1 MRRLGSI
8 IAALLIVGLLAPA
21 LLVAPVAAAAPA
33 VPKVVIVVGPVGG
46 DHGALP
52 RGGRGPRPPSPA
64 STRPDVTE
72 LYSPERDVAGRQEG
86 PQGRE
91 PRRLH
96 GPRQRLAEPVPRQ
109 PLPAHPERL
118 RAQPARPARPTTPR
132 ISTSGRAASRR
143 VSLAKDAVVL
153 LNHLCYASGL
163 SEPGLAE
170 GTLDQAKQ
178 RVDNF
183 AAGFI
188 KAGASAVIA
197 EAYTSPSRYVAAILG
212 SKRSIESLWRSSPTA
227 NDNAFAFASERS
239 PGYVAMMDPEHG
251 TSGFERSIVLKEG
264 LASGDVQAGARGS
277 ARATTGGF
285 STGDPGLPTLAASGL
300 RLSIPR
306 IAGPTSTG
314 RRADLKVPFKI
325 RDRSRLPKVLEASV
339 RWDPV
344 DVVTGPAAAPTTN
357 PTPTLLLP
365 ESAPTALD
373 LVAAEQ
379 TGTLVA
385 PAALKIGK
393 SNLSMGVNLPTAPGR
408 YRLTITLHD
417 RDGVA
422 FDEATQALLPTML
435 VRVTGDPDGAV
446 LAAPS
451 NTLSAGTH
459 VSLPVRVVNLGTAA
473 WGHERMQSTKDPD
486 RSTPAVAADLVGH
499 WVALGDGA
507 VLTIPGEVSMRLAA
521 GPAAQPGGRRR
532 ARHRRPDRARRL
544 PPAARRHHPGA
555 RLAHRGRR
563 RPDDRAREGGRGE
576 LGPVRER
583 DPERTPVDRSATR
596 TWTPACGRVRHHPV
610 PVRSWGSRTGGPG
623 ELVGPFGHRVVER
636 QRVRCSPR

>member
-1 MRRLGSI
+1 M
-8 IAALLIVGLLAPA
+8 AALLTAGLLAPA
-21 LLVAPVAAAAPA
+21 ILVAPVAAAAPA

-46 DHGALP
+46 TTERYRSEA
-52 RGGRGPRPPSPA
+52 RAAAEVAR
-64 STRPDVTE
+64 TFTPDVTE
-72 LYSPERDVAGRQEG
+72 IYSPNATWPVVKKALKGASLVIYMGHGNGFPSRYRDSLYPPTQNGFGLNPRAGTDDNTTHQYFGESRVAGVG
-86 PQGRE
+86 
-91 PRRLH
+91 
-96 GPRQRLAEPVPRQ
+96 LA
-109 PLPAHPERL
+109 
-118 RAQPARPARPTTPR
+118 T
-132 ISTSGRAASRR
+132 
-143 VSLAKDAVVL
+143 DAVVL
-153 LNHLCYASGL
+153 LHHLCYASGL

-197 EAYTSPSRYVAAILG
+197 EAYTSPSRYVDAILG

-227 NDNAFAFASERS
+227 NDNAFAYPSERS

-251 TSGFERSIVLKEG
+251 TSGFERSVVLKEG

-285 STGDPGLPTLAASGL
+285 STGDPGLPSLATTGL
-300 RLSIPR
+300 RLSIPKL
-306 IAGPTSTG
+306 AGPTSTG
-314 RRADLKVPFKI
+314 RHADLKVPFKI
-325 RDRSRLPKVLEASV
+325 RDRSRLPQVLEASV

-344 DVVTGPAAAPTTN
+344 DVVTGPAATASSN

-365 ESAPTALD
+365 ESPPTALD

-379 TGTLVA
+379 TGALVA

-393 SNLSMGVNLPTAPGR
+393 SNLSMGVNLPTTPGR

-451 NTLSAGTH
+451 NTLAAGTH

-499 WVALGDGA
+499 WVALGGGA
-507 VLTIPGEVSMRLAA
+507 VLTIPGEVSMRLPPGLQPSQETDAA
-521 GPAAQPGGRRR
+521 LAIDVPTVPGDYLLLLDVITPEHGSLT
-532 ARHRRPDRARRL
+532 AVGVAPTI
-544 PPAARRHHPGA
+544 
-555 RLAHRGRR
+555 
-563 RPDDRAREGGRGE
+563 
-576 LGPVRER
+576 VR
-583 DPERTPVDRSATR
+583 VK
-596 TWTPACGRVRHHPV
+596 
-610 PVRSWGSRTGGPG
+610 
-623 ELVGPFGHRVVER
+623 VVAP
-636 QRVRCSPR
+636 S

>member
-1 MRRLGSI
+1 M
-8 IAALLIVGLLAPA
+8 AALLTAGLLAPA
-21 LLVAPVAAAAPA
+21 ILVAPVAAAAPA

-46 DHGALP
+46 TTERYRSEARAAAEVLFSNAPAATEIYTPNATWPVVKKALKGASLVIYMGHGNGFPSRYRDSLYPPTQNGFGLNP
-52 RGGRGPRPPSPA
+52 RAGTDDNTTHQYFGESR
-64 STRPDVTE
+64 
-72 LYSPERDVAGRQEG
+72 VAGVG
-86 PQGRE
+86 
-91 PRRLH
+91 
-96 GPRQRLAEPVPRQ
+96 LA
-109 PLPAHPERL
+109 
-118 RAQPARPARPTTPR
+118 T
-132 ISTSGRAASRR
+132 
-143 VSLAKDAVVL
+143 DAVVL
-153 LNHLCYASGL
+153 LHHLCYASGL

-197 EAYTSPSRYVAAILG
+197 EAYTSPSRYVDAILG

-227 NDNAFAFASERS
+227 NDNAFAYPSERS

-251 TSGFERSIVLKEG
+251 TSGFERSVVLKEG

-285 STGDPGLPTLAASGL
+285 STGDPGLPSLATTGL
-300 RLSIPR
+300 RLSIPKL
-306 IAGPTSTG
+306 AGPTSTG
-314 RRADLKVPFKI
+314 RHADLKVPFKI
-325 RDRSRLPKVLEASV
+325 RDRSRLPQVLEASV

-344 DVVTGPAAAPTTN
+344 DVVTGPAATASSN

-365 ESAPTALD
+365 ESPPTALD

-379 TGTLVA
+379 TGALVA

-393 SNLSMGVNLPTAPGR
+393 SNLSMGVNLPTTPGR

-451 NTLSAGTH
+451 NTLAAGTH

-499 WVALGDGA
+499 WVALGGGA
-507 VLTIPGEVSMRLAA
+507 VLTIPGEVSMRLPPGLQPSQETDAA
-521 GPAAQPGGRRR
+521 LAIDVPTVPGDYLLLLDVITPEHGSLT
-532 ARHRRPDRARRL
+532 AVGVAPTI
-544 PPAARRHHPGA
+544 
-555 RLAHRGRR
+555 
-563 RPDDRAREGGRGE
+563 
-576 LGPVRER
+576 VR
-583 DPERTPVDRSATR
+583 VK
-596 TWTPACGRVRHHPV
+596 
-610 PVRSWGSRTGGPG
+610 
-623 ELVGPFGHRVVER
+623 VVAP
-636 QRVRCSPR
+636 S